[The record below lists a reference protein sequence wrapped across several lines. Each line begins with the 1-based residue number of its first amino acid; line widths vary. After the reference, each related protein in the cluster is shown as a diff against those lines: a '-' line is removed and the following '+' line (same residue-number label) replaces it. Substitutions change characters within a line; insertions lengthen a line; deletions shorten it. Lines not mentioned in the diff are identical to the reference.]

1 MTQCQNCGQP
11 LTESAERFCNHCG
24 APIPP
29 RRNPTWPLITVAAV
43 AVVLIVGAVVFFVL
57 RPVKSVS
64 TASPVPVVTSTT
76 GVPRPFLGGG
86 VQSGPATT
94 SSDPTSSS
102 SETPTSTTPAS
113 DPASVVQAFYDAINN
128 RDYQTAWQLG
138 GQNLG
143 HSFADFSNG
152 FAGTIHDDVTVTGV
166 NGNIVSVS
174 LVAQQTDGKLHNYA
188 GSYTVQNGQILH
200 GSMKPAG

>member
-43 AVVLIVGAVVFFVL
+43 AVVLIMGAVVFFVL
-57 RPVKSVS
+57 RPAKSVS

-76 GVPRPFLGGG
+76 GVPRPFLGG

-94 SSDPTSSS
+94 STAASSS
-102 SETPTSTTPAS
+102 SVTPTSTTPPT
-113 DPASVVQAFYDAINN
+113 DPAGVVQAFYDAVNN
-128 RDYQTAWQLG
+128 HDYQTAWQLG

-143 HSFADFSNG
+143 HSYADFSNG
-152 FAGTIHDDVTVTGV
+152 FTGTIHDDVTITGV
-166 NGNIVSVS
+166 NGNIVSVL

-188 GSYTVQNGQILH
+188 GSYTVQDGQILH
-200 GSMKPAG
+200 GTMKPAG